1 MGATLPALGWN
12 KLWPTNLEVME
23 GWLYL
28 FLAPLF
34 KGLSGSLPLRCPSPL
49 QPTDKIALQRWEV
62 LHETQLS
69 GTQAELEELRTEGT
83 QSSREPVG
91 RGQLYL
97 RPQNKEG
104 RRGRRHPLPGGPC
117 HLAEE
122 SGRPYCKGG
131 IFFDDRQCGR
141 VEQIWALESDRQNL
155 NPAIC

>member
-1 MGATLPALGWN
+1 
-12 KLWPTNLEVME
+12 ME

-83 QSSREPVG
+83 Q
-91 RGQLYL
+91 
-97 RPQNKEG
+97 
-104 RRGRRHPLPGGPC
+104 
-117 HLAEE
+117 
-122 SGRPYCKGG
+122 
-131 IFFDDRQCGR
+131 
-141 VEQIWALESDRQNL
+141 
-155 NPAIC
+155 